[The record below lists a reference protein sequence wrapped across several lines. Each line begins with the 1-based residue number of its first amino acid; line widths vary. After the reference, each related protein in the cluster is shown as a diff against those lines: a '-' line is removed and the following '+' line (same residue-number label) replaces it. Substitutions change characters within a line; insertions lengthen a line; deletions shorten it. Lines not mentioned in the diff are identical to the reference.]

1 MNSQRPTLAIVI
13 PAYNEETVLEKCL
26 ESLSRQ
32 TEMPDEVFV
41 VDNNSTDTTAD
52 IARQFAFVTLLS
64 EKQQG
69 IAFAHRTGFDAAS
82 TTYIARIDA
91 DTKLPDDWIE
101 TVKTYYSDS
110 TRARCTMTGSGYCY
124 TLKFRGI
131 SVFLIDSTFIFARL
145 LLGHFPVWGPN
156 VVMPRQAWQAVRGT
170 VCTESDI
177 FDDLDIALHLKS
189 RNYPINW
196 HRKLRVGVRIRNLE
210 SVATFMRY
218 TLRWPRTLR
227 RHHDRRWVLAFVGVG
242 LLALL
247 QYPLYRIL
255 QIKRAD

>member
-1 MNSQRPTLAIVI
+1 LKSQRPTLAIVI
-13 PAYNEETVLEKCL
+13 PAYNEEAVLEKCL
-26 ESLSRQ
+26 KSLARQ

-52 IARQFAFVTLLS
+52 IARKFTFVTLLS
-64 EKQQG
+64 ERQQG

-91 DTKLPDDWIE
+91 DTKLPDNWIE
-101 TVKTYYSDS
+101 SVKNYYSDG
-110 TRARCTMTGSGYCY
+110 TRVHCTLTGSGYGY

-145 LLGHFPVWGPN
+145 LLGHYPIWGPN
-156 VVMPRQAWQAVRGT
+156 VVMPKRAWQAIRDS
-170 VCTESDI
+170 VCTENDI
-177 FDDLDIALHLKS
+177 FDDLDIALHLQS
-189 RNYPINW
+189 RNYPITW

-210 SVATFMRY
+210 SISVFMRY
-218 TLRWPRTLR
+218 TMRWPRTLR
-227 RHHDRRWVLAFVGVG
+227 RHRDWRWVLAFTGVSV
-242 LLALL
+242 LVVL

-255 QIKRAD
+255 KTKRAD